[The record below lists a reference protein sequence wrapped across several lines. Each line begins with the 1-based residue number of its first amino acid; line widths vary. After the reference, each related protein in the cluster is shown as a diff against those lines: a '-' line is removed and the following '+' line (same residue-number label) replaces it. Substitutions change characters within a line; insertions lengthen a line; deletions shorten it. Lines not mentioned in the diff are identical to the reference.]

1 MIEERK
7 ANVLTSHDPDRDI
20 SVNLRA
26 SIEDPTSHLVYA
38 QPHLRAL
45 SLYLGVSLC
54 TKMVPVT
61 QLDLDSNTW
70 RYKCDS
76 AEVLTLN
83 TYMI

>member
-1 MIEERK
+1 MFSRVTIQT
-7 ANVLTSHDPDRDI
+7 VTSI